1 MANEP
6 KRISQL
12 ENLLQPTGAEEVP
25 VSYQGNNYKVRLDSV
40 KFFINKTDLGLN
52 NVDNTSDLEKPISNA
67 TATALLGKA
76 DTNHN
81 HALADIDGLTDV
93 ISQKANI
100 VHEHEILDV
109 NGLTAALDGKAAID
123 HGHSLASLP
132 EVGQALTQKAD
143 VNHTHD
149 IANINGLQDGLNN
162 LQQQIDNFEPGVATD
177 IEAALQTSPA
187 LSQMLALK
195 ADISQL
201 DGKAEAM
208 HSHEPTDIANLIPF
222 ITEVVVGGVSGS
234 GQGGLLAGKA
244 DVNHMHSS
252 ADIVDF
258 VEAVDHAADI
268 NGYIK
273 AVYNDW

>member
-12 ENLLQPTGAEEVP
+12 DNLPQPTGAEEVP

-40 KFFINKTDLGLN
+40 KFFINKNDLGLS

-76 DTNHN
+76 DVAHN
-81 HALADIDGLTDV
+81 HALADIDGLSDV

-100 VHEHEILDV
+100 VHAHEIVDI
-109 NGLTAALDGKAAID
+109 NGLTTALDGKAAID

-143 VNHTHD
+143 VNHAHE

-201 DGKAEAM
+201 DAKAEVVHM
-208 HSHEPTDIANLIPF
+208 HEPTDIANLIPF
-222 ITEVVVGGVSGS
+222 ITEVVVGGASGS

-244 DVNHMHSS
+244 DANHMHNS

-268 NGYIK
+268 SGYIK
-273 AVYNDW
+273 VVYNDW

>member
-6 KRISQL
+6 KKISQL
-12 ENLLQPTGAEEVP
+12 DILTQPTGAEEVP

-40 KFFINKTDLGLN
+40 KFFINKTDVGLS

-67 TATALLGKA
+67 TQTALLGKA
-76 DTNHN
+76 DTDHT
-81 HALADIDGLTDV
+81 HVLADIDGLTDV

-100 VHEHEILDV
+100 THGHEIVDV
-109 NGLTAALDGKAAID
+109 NGLNTALDGKAAIN
-123 HGHSLASLP
+123 HGHTLASLP

-143 VNHTHD
+143 LNHTHE
-149 IANINGLQDGLNN
+149 IANINGLQDGLDN
-162 LQQQIDNFEPGVATD
+162 LQQQIDNFDPGAVTD
-177 IEAALQTSPA
+177 IETALQTSPA

-208 HSHEPTDIANLIPF
+208 HTHDATEIANLIPF
-222 ITEVVVGGVSGS
+222 VTEVVVGGVSGS

-244 DVNHMHSS
+244 DVNHIHNST
-252 ADIVDF
+252 DIVDF